1 MPQKRGRSRP
11 RMHEKQGMMKRAEQR
26 AQTRQALLEAASLE
40 FEANGYAATVL
51 SDISDRLGMTK
62 GTVYFHFPTKALLA
76 KAVSATWTEM
86 WDAEIARARDRGLS
100 LDELESLMI
109 RIAERFQ
116 SDSLMRATIRLVRE
130 RELIEEELPR
140 PFDAWLEVT
149 KEALQAS
156 RESGV
161 LRDDIDVDAAAWQ
174 VLANLV
180 GIQMLMQDLNDGRSI
195 VERVREMWAVH
206 RVTLA
211 NPGRTADVASS

>member
-1 MPQKRGRSRP
+1 
-11 RMHEKQGMMKRAEQR
+11 MHEKQGMMKRAEQR

-86 WDAEIARARDRGLS
+86 WDAEIARSRDRGLS

>member
-1 MPQKRGRSRP
+1 
-11 RMHEKQGMMKRAEQR
+11 MHEKQGMMKRAEQR

-76 KAVSATWTEM
+76 QAVTANWSVM
-86 WDAEIARARDRGLS
+86 WEEEIAASRARGLS

-116 SDSLMRATIRLVRE
+116 SDALIRATIRLVRE

-140 PFDAWLEVT
+140 PFDLWLEVT

-156 RESGV
+156 RESGA
-161 LRDDIDVDAAAWQ
+161 LRDDIDVDAVAWQ

-180 GIQMLMQDLNDGRSI
+180 GIQLLIDDLNDGRSI
-195 VERVREMWAVH
+195 ADRVREMWAVH

-211 NPGRTADVASS
+211 TPGRAAAQS

>member
-1 MPQKRGRSRP
+1 
-11 RMHEKQGMMKRAEQR
+11 MKRAEQR

-76 KAVSATWTEM
+76 QAVTANWSVMWEEEIAVS
-86 WDAEIARARDRGLS
+86 RARGLS

-116 SDSLMRATIRLVRE
+116 SDALIRATIRLVRE

-140 PFDAWLEVT
+140 PFDLWLEVT

-156 RESGV
+156 HESGA

-174 VLANLV
+174 ILANLV
-180 GIQMLMQDLNDGRSI
+180 GIQLLIDDLNDGRSI
-195 VERVREMWAVH
+195 ADRVREMWAVH

-211 NPGRTADVASS
+211 NPARPASLS

>member
-1 MPQKRGRSRP
+1 
-11 RMHEKQGMMKRAEQR
+11 MHEKQGMMKRAEQR

-76 KAVSATWTEM
+76 QAVTANWSVM
-86 WDAEIARARDRGLS
+86 WEEEIAASRARGLS

-116 SDSLMRATIRLVRE
+116 SDALIRATIRLVRE

-140 PFDAWLEVT
+140 PFDLWLEVT

-156 RESGV
+156 RASGA

-180 GIQMLMQDLNDGRSI
+180 GIQLLIDDLNDGRSI
-195 VERVREMWAVH
+195 ADRVREMWAVH

-211 NPGRTADVASS
+211 TPGRAAAQS

>member
-1 MPQKRGRSRP
+1 
-11 RMHEKQGMMKRAEQR
+11 MKRAEQR

-86 WDAEIARARDRGLS
+86 WDAEIARSRDRGLS

-149 KEALQAS
+149 KEALQES

-211 NPGRTADVASS
+211 NPGRTADVSSS

>member
-1 MPQKRGRSRP
+1 
-11 RMHEKQGMMKRAEQR
+11 MKRAEQR

-76 KAVSATWTEM
+76 QAVSATWTEM
-86 WDAEIARARDRGLS
+86 WDAEIALSRDRGLS

-211 NPGRTADVASS
+211 NPGRTADVSSS

>member
-1 MPQKRGRSRP
+1 
-11 RMHEKQGMMKRAEQR
+11 MKRAEQR

-86 WDAEIARARDRGLS
+86 WDAEIARSRDRGLS

-211 NPGRTADVASS
+211 NPGRTADVSSS

>member
-1 MPQKRGRSRP
+1 
-11 RMHEKQGMMKRAEQR
+11 MKRAEQR

-86 WDAEIARARDRGLS
+86 WDAEIARSRDRGLS

>member
-1 MPQKRGRSRP
+1 
-11 RMHEKQGMMKRAEQR
+11 MHEKQGMMKRAEQR

-86 WDAEIARARDRGLS
+86 WDAEISRSRDRGLS

-211 NPGRTADVASS
+211 NPGRTADVSSS

>member
-1 MPQKRGRSRP
+1 
-11 RMHEKQGMMKRAEQR
+11 MKRAEQR

>member
-1 MPQKRGRSRP
+1 
-11 RMHEKQGMMKRAEQR
+11 MHEKQGMMKRAEQR

-76 KAVSATWTEM
+76 QAVTENWSVMWEEEIAVS
-86 WDAEIARARDRGLS
+86 RARGLS

-116 SDSLMRATIRLVRE
+116 SDALIRATIRLVRE

-140 PFDAWLEVT
+140 PFDLWLEVT

-156 RESGV
+156 HESGA

-174 VLANLV
+174 ILANLV
-180 GIQMLMQDLNDGRSI
+180 GIQLLIDDLNDGRSI
-195 VERVREMWAVH
+195 ADRVREMWAVH

-211 NPGRTADVASS
+211 NPARPASLS

>member
-1 MPQKRGRSRP
+1 
-11 RMHEKQGMMKRAEQR
+11 MHEKQGMMKRAEQR

>member
-1 MPQKRGRSRP
+1 
-11 RMHEKQGMMKRAEQR
+11 MMKRAEQR

-86 WDAEIARARDRGLS
+86 WDAEITRSRDRGLS

>member
-1 MPQKRGRSRP
+1 
-11 RMHEKQGMMKRAEQR
+11 MHEKQGMMKRAEQR

-76 KAVSATWTEM
+76 QAVTANWSVMWEEEIAVS
-86 WDAEIARARDRGLS
+86 RARGLS

-116 SDSLMRATIRLVRE
+116 SDALIRATIRLVRE

-140 PFDAWLEVT
+140 PFDLWLEVT

-156 RESGV
+156 HESGA

-174 VLANLV
+174 ILANLV
-180 GIQMLMQDLNDGRSI
+180 GIQLLIDDLNDGRSI
-195 VERVREMWAVH
+195 ADRVREMWAVH

-211 NPGRTADVASS
+211 NPARPASLS

>member
-1 MPQKRGRSRP
+1 
-11 RMHEKQGMMKRAEQR
+11 MKRAEQR

-86 WDAEIARARDRGLS
+86 WDAEITRSRDRGLS

>member
-86 WDAEIARARDRGLS
+86 WDAEIARSRDRGLS

>member
-1 MPQKRGRSRP
+1 
-11 RMHEKQGMMKRAEQR
+11 MHEKQGMMKRAEQR

-76 KAVSATWTEM
+76 QAVTANWSVM
-86 WDAEIARARDRGLS
+86 WEEEIAASRARGLS
-100 LDELESLMI
+100 LDELESLMT

-116 SDSLMRATIRLVRE
+116 SDALIRATIRLVRE

-140 PFDAWLEVT
+140 PFDLWLEVT

-156 RESGV
+156 RASGV
-161 LRDDIDVDAAAWQ
+161 LRDDINVDAAAWQ
-174 VLANLV
+174 ILANLV
-180 GIQMLMQDLNDGRSI
+180 GIQLLIDDLNDGTSI
-195 VERVREMWAVH
+195 ADRVREMWAVH

-211 NPGRTADVASS
+211 NPGRSAA

>member
-1 MPQKRGRSRP
+1 
-11 RMHEKQGMMKRAEQR
+11 MHEKQGMMKRAEQR

-86 WDAEIARARDRGLS
+86 WDAEIARSRDRGLS

-211 NPGRTADVASS
+211 NPGRTADVSSS

>member
-1 MPQKRGRSRP
+1 
-11 RMHEKQGMMKRAEQR
+11 MKRAEQR

-76 KAVSATWTEM
+76 QAVTANWSVM
-86 WDAEIARARDRGLS
+86 WEEEIAASRARGLS

-116 SDSLMRATIRLVRE
+116 SDALIRATIRLVRE

-140 PFDAWLEVT
+140 PFDLWLEVT

-156 RESGV
+156 RESGA
-161 LRDDIDVDAAAWQ
+161 LRDDIDVDAVAWQ

-180 GIQMLMQDLNDGRSI
+180 GIQLLIDDLNDGRSI
-195 VERVREMWAVH
+195 ADRVREMWAVH

-211 NPGRTADVASS
+211 TPGRAAAQS

>member
-1 MPQKRGRSRP
+1 
-11 RMHEKQGMMKRAEQR
+11 MHEKQGMMKRAEQR

-76 KAVSATWTEM
+76 QAVTANWSVM
-86 WDAEIARARDRGLS
+86 WEEEIAASRERGLS

-116 SDSLMRATIRLVRE
+116 SDALIRATIRLVRE

-140 PFDAWLEVT
+140 PFDHWLDVT

-174 VLANLV
+174 ILANLV
-180 GIQMLMQDLNDGRSI
+180 GIQLLIDDLNDGRSI
-195 VERVREMWAVH
+195 ADRVREMWAVH

-211 NPGRTADVASS
+211 TPGRSVTQS